1 MRGRG
6 VQPRRGVAG
15 VRGVRPIKGE
25 EHFLRDVLRLAL
37 VAEDPI
43 RDPDNADVFG
53 PKQPLE
59 GRW

>member
-1 MRGRG
+1 
-6 VQPRRGVAG
+6 
-15 VRGVRPIKGE
+15 VRPIKGE